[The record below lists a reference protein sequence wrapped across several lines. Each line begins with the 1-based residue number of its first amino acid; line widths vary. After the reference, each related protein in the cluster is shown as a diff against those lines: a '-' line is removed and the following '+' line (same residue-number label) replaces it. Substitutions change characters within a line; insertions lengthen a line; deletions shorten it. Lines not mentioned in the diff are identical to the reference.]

1 MDNVIVLMEHMEEG
15 VMSANL
21 ENGISPP
28 VMYVNV
34 MVMQPLV
41 TPKLEPV
48 SIAVN
53 SPLEIIVKSVWM
65 VIMENQLWKRIFN
78 AELVLV
84 PVPYFLDIR
93 LPIDVSWIPIPM
105 NPFANAKICTLETDV
120 MNVTTI
126 FLAIRKW

>member
-1 MDNVIVLMEHMEEG
+1 MIVLMEHMEEG

-78 AELVLV
+78 AELVPV

-105 NPFANAKICTLETDV
+105 NPFANAKMCTLETDV